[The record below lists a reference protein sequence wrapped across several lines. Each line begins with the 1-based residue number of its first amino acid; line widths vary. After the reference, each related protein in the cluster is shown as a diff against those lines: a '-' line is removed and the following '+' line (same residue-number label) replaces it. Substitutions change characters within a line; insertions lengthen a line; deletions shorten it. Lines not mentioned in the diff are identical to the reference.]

1 MKPYG
6 RIKNTKFPS
15 KTDGHY
21 KEKNRKIGNWWE
33 SQENIVPRVTVKQ
46 IVIKEIQEDMEVNEN

>member
-6 RIKNTKFPS
+6 RIKNIKFAS

-21 KEKNRKIGNWWE
+21 KENNRKIKNWWE
-33 SQENIVPRVTVKQ
+33 AQDNIVPRTTIKQ
-46 IVIKEIQEDMEVNEN
+46 IVKKEIQNERNINN